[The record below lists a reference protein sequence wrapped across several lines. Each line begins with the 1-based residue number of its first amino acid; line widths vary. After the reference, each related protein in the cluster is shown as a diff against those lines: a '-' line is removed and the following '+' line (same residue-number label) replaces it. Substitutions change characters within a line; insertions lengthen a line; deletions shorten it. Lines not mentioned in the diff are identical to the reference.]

1 MPRGLEGQLYL
12 LSPSKHLGKPGKW
25 EGLEA
30 KCTSVR
36 LRLPCSFHSFL
47 VIRGAHTRHTEQRKL
62 LNENVQ
68 KKM

>member
-1 MPRGLEGQLYL
+1 MPHGLEGLLYAL
-12 LSPSKHLGKPGKW
+12 FPLASIRKPGKW

-30 KCTSVR
+30 KCASVR
-36 LRLPCSFHSFL
+36 LYLAVLTLVL